1 MNKLVSII
9 LSIAIVVGGIAFAIV
24 GVVQFVNKDKY
35 DSTVKATIVEVTEE
49 WETETDA
56 DGEPIDKLVKTAYID
71 YEVDGKKYEHVLSPV
86 QDNDYKVGDT
96 VDILYQSQNPEKI
109 SGQNITTASIAFIGL
124 GLLAAVIGCVMT
136 IKSLKAR

>member
-1 MNKLVSII
+1 MNKLISIIVSI
-9 LSIAIVVGGIAFAIV
+9 AVVVGGIAFAIV
-24 GVVQFVNKDKY
+24 GVVQLANKDKY
-35 DSTVKATIVEVTEE
+35 DSTVTATIVDIQEE
-49 WETETDA
+49 WEYATTDDETDR
-56 DGEPIDKLVKTAYID
+56 LVKTAYID
-71 YEVDGKKYEHVLSPV
+71 YEINGVKYEHVISPV
-86 QDNDYKVGDT
+86 QDDDYKVGDT

>member
-49 WETETDA
+49 WL
-56 DGEPIDKLVKTAYID
+56 II
-71 YEVDGKKYEHVLSPV
+71 GKKKHEYLM
-86 QDNDYKVGDT
+86 N
-96 VDILYQSQNPEKI
+96 
-109 SGQNITTASIAFIGL
+109 
-124 GLLAAVIGCVMT
+124 
-136 IKSLKAR
+136 

>member
-9 LSIAIVVGGIAFAIV
+9 VSIAIVVGGIAFAVV

-35 DSTVKATIVEVTEE
+35 DSTVTATIVDIEEE
-49 WETETDA
+49 WQTATDP
-56 DGEPIDKLVKTAYID
+56 DDIDRLVKTAYID
-71 YEVDGKKYEHVLSPV
+71 YEVNGVKYEHVLSPV
-86 QDNDYKVGDT
+86 QDDDYKVGDT
-96 VDILYQSQNPEKI
+96 VDILYQSANPEKI
-109 SGQNITTASIAFIGL
+109 SGRNITTASIAFIGL